1 MLPKPNEGLT
11 EKQWIQVEELVSQK
25 ATEKDI
31 EEQEEALRLFDTIKY
46 EE

>member
-11 EKQWIQVEELVSQK
+11 EKQWIQVEELANQK

-31 EEQEEALRLFDTIKY
+31 AEQEEALRLFNTIKY